1 MTAYRYTLR
10 LENGEGLGP
19 VNTPPGDEAALH
31 DSVARDLFYDM
42 NMPSPWD
49 EYKEPALCVKWGK
62 LGDMRSLWCFGFPSR
77 AELRRWLSPETQRA
91 FALLGF
97 RINWIRTP
105 SEMSI
110 VGFSQVIFHSHYA
123 QRRVGREWVNFK
135 GGSNGQA
142 TDQ

>member
-10 LENGEGLGP
+10 LENENGLGP
-19 VNTPPGDEAALH
+19 INTGPGDESALH
-31 DSVARDLFYDM
+31 DSPARDLFYEM

-49 EYKEPALCVKWGK
+49 EYKEPTLSLTWVK
-62 LGDMRSLWCFGFPSR
+62 LGDMRTLWCFGFPSR
-77 AELRRWLSPETQRA
+77 AELRRWLTPALQKA
-91 FALLGF
+91 FTLLGF

-105 SEMSI
+105 SEKSV

-123 QRRVGREWVNFK
+123 QRRVGREWVNFQ

-142 TDQ
+142 TN